1 MARELIPLLLINS
14 LFQNNSLQK
23 TLNFMI
29 TKATIQ
35 DVKVLNVLVNSAY
48 RGESSRKGWTCEAD
62 LLGGIRITEEELTGT
77 IQETD
82 TTILKYS
89 ENQKIIACMMLVEKT
104 DKLYLG
110 MLTVSPEL
118 QGGGIGKQL
127 LKQAEIIAKEKGLPK
142 IGMTV
147 ISARRE
153 LIDWYKRHGY
163 VETGEREPFLIDYHF
178 GDPKQ
183 FLEFIVMEKVIR
195 D

>member
-14 LFQNNSLQK
+14 LFQNNRLQK

>member
-14 LFQNNSLQK
+14 LFQNNSLKK

>member
-1 MARELIPLLLINS
+1 MARELIALLLINS
-14 LFQNNSLQK
+14 LFQNNRLQK

>member
-1 MARELIPLLLINS
+1 MARELITLLSINS

>member
-35 DVKVLNVLVNSAY
+35 DVKVLYVLVNSAY

>member
-1 MARELIPLLLINS
+1 
-14 LFQNNSLQK
+14 
-23 TLNFMI
+23 MI
-29 TKATIQ
+29 TKAIIE
-35 DVKVLNVLVNSAY
+35 DVKALNTLVNSAY
-48 RGESSRKGWTCEAD
+48 RGESSKKGWTSEAD
-62 LLGGIRITEEELTGT
+62 LLGGIRITEEELTNT
-77 IQETD
+77 IQKSD
-82 TTILKYS
+82 TIILKYTH
-89 ENQKIIACMMLVEKT
+89 NKVIIACMMLVEKT

-127 LKQAEIIAKEKGLPK
+127 LKQAEIIAHDKGLSK

-147 ISARRE
+147 ISARQE

-163 VETGEREPFLIDYHF
+163 EDTGEREPFLVNYHL

-183 FLEFIVMEKVIR
+183 HLEFIVMEKEIR

>member
-183 FLEFIVMEKVIR
+183 FLEFIVMEKVIG

>member
-1 MARELIPLLLINS
+1 MITRATLEDVS
-14 LFQNNSLQK
+14 
-23 TLNFMI
+23 TLN
-29 TKATIQ
+29 
-35 DVKVLNVLVNSAY
+35 NLVNSAY
-48 RGESSRKGWTCEAD
+48 RGEFSKKGWTSEAD
-62 LLGGIRITEEELTGT
+62 LLGGVRITEEELTDN
-77 IQETD
+77 IQKTD
-82 TTILKYS
+82 TIILKFTD
-89 ENQKIIACMMLVEKT
+89 NHKTIACMMLVEKT

-127 LKQAEIIAKEKGLPK
+127 LKQAEIIAKEKGLSK

-147 ISARRE
+147 ISARKE
-153 LIDWYKRHGY
+153 LIDWYKRKGY
-163 VETGEREPFLIDYHF
+163 VETGEREPFLLDYHF